1 MQKNSTII
9 IALVA
14 LVLGLGGGYAI
25 GSAKEASQVSV
36 VPEGMHM
43 MPDGTMMGDN
53 GGTMSMSD
61 MMHDMNA
68 SLRGKTG
75 DDLDKA
81 FIDEMI
87 IHHEGA
93 VEMAEILLAGSKR
106 PELIKLGNDIV
117 AAQTNEIEMMK
128 QWRAEWFSQQ

>member
-1 MQKNSTII
+1 MQRNIVII
-9 IALVA
+9 IAVVA
-14 LVLGLGGGYAI
+14 LLVGVGAGYAL
-25 GSAKEASQVSV
+25 GSNQETSQVAV

-43 MPDGTMMGDN
+43 MPDGSMMASD

-68 SLRGKTG
+68 NLRGKSG

-93 VEMAEILLAGSKR
+93 VEMAQILLAGSKR
-106 PELIKLGNDIV
+106 PELIQLGNDIV
-117 AAQTNEIEMMK
+117 NAQTSEIEMMK
-128 QWRAEWFSQQ
+128 RWRAEWFSR

>member
-1 MQKNSTII
+1 MQKNTVII
-9 IALVA
+9 IAVVA
-14 LVLGLGGGYAI
+14 LLVGVGAGYAL
-25 GSAKEASQVSV
+25 GSNQEAPQVAV

-43 MPDGTMMGDN
+43 MPDGSMMASD

-68 SLRGKTG
+68 NLRGKSG

-93 VEMAEILLAGSKR
+93 VEMAQILLAGSKR
-106 PELIKLGNDIV
+106 PELIQLGNDIV
-117 AAQTNEIEMMK
+117 NAQTSEIEMMK
-128 QWRAEWFSQQ
+128 RWRAEWFSR